1 MVVNSSEWEC
11 YRASWEG
18 AGEAMVVNSS
28 EWECYRASWEERE
41 RLW

>member
-11 YRASWEG
+11 YRASCE
-18 AGEAMVVNSS
+18 ERERLCVVNSS
-28 EWECYRASWEERE
+28 EWECYRASCEERE